1 MLTQSVRALSIRERV
16 VAQPQVE
23 EAESRQE
30 VWLGLKTYKAHP

>member
-1 MLTQSVRALSIRERV
+1 MLPHSVRGLALRERV
-16 VAQPQVE
+16 EAQPQVE